1 MYIYPLKIKNI
12 VLYCIVQWRY
22 SGFQVTG
29 MIEWGQKSKPKK
41 IPRPRINPPKMP
53 SQIVCTVFAELYN
66 LARIR
71 KYYLVLNTPKNPYFK
86 SNHQKINTCQIF
98 LPKKILE
105 SKISNPQKSFYYAVG
120 P

>member
-53 SQIVCTVFAELYN
+53 SQIVCTVFAELQ
-66 LARIR
+66 LGQD
-71 KYYLVLNTPKNPYFK
+71 KKVLPCFE
-86 SNHQKINTCQIF
+86 H
-98 LPKKILE
+98 
-105 SKISNPQKSFYYAVG
+105 PQKSLL
-120 P
+120 

>member
-1 MYIYPLKIKNI
+1 
-12 VLYCIVQWRY
+12 
-22 SGFQVTG
+22 
-29 MIEWGQKSKPKK
+29 
-41 IPRPRINPPKMP
+41 MP
-53 SQIVCTVFAELYN
+53 SQIVCTVFAELQ
-66 LARIR
+66 LGQD
-71 KYYLVLNTPKNPYFK
+71 KKVLPCFEHPQKSHFK